1 MIILIRQITN
11 SYLIKNY
18 EGLGSS
24 RQHRTFCTHR
34 GAGHAQNHQQGGK
47 RNICFVFF
55 ISNTRWM
62 WSIFLEATAWTTTA
76 RHFRSAE
83 PWTTWSS
90 SSFHLR
96 GMSVHLWARRWQKFF
111 RWFSLSC
118 KRWDQWKL
126 FRGPNSFLSSIVW
139 VVYVGHGWVLLLPG
153 DPLHQQVRAL
163 HQQTQRGVG
172 IGNWSHRVRTF
183 PFWSFYSLL

>member
-34 GAGHAQNHQQGGK
+34 RAGHAQNHQQGGK
-47 RNICFVFF
+47 RNICFF

-172 IGNWSHRVRTF
+172 IGNGSHRVRTF